1 MRRKEK
7 LVLWPDYFEASNTW
21 REGRRIPKSL
31 AIRGVKG
38 SEIFKAAMELGL
50 NPELNETSA
59 YSRKPWEKNG
69 LVLVRKNKKKSEIIK
84 ELAKQIRV
92 NRTSK

>member
-1 MRRKEK
+1 MRQKEK
-7 LVLWPDYFEASNTW
+7 IVLWPDYFEASNTW

-38 SEIFKAAMELGL
+38 SEIFNAAMDLGL
-50 NPELNETSA
+50 NPELIETSA

-69 LVLVRKNKKKSEIIK
+69 LVLVSKIKNKSEIIK
-84 ELAKQIRV
+84 ELAKQVRA
-92 NRTSK
+92 NRISK